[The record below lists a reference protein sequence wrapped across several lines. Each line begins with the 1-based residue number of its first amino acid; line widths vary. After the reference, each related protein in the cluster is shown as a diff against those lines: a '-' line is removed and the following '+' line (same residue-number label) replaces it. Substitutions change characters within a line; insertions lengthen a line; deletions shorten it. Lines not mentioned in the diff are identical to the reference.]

1 MKIMDISYDSAKPE
15 DIECIFQLNVH
26 LIREYENVES
36 IDYNK
41 VLDWTNNKIEN
52 CIHEYTVI
60 YADGKKAG
68 YYHFYK
74 NEDAEFEIDDLYI
87 FSEFQGKGIGS
98 IVIRR
103 CCSLVN
109 EPIMLYVFIKNQR
122 AISLY
127 RKLGFEVVET
137 VRDSRFI
144 MKRDGN
150 RKYYNAYDERYKAAH
165 MHGISWSSDISSPI
179 VMDVIQKYHI
189 CRNHRLLE
197 IGCGEGRDS
206 RTVLEHGY

>member
-1 MKIMDISYDSAKPE
+1 
-15 DIECIFQLNVH
+15 
-26 LIREYENVES
+26 
-36 IDYNK
+36 
-41 VLDWTNNKIEN
+41 
-52 CIHEYTVI
+52 
-60 YADGKKAG
+60 
-68 YYHFYK
+68 
-74 NEDAEFEIDDLYI
+74 
-87 FSEFQGKGIGS
+87 
-98 IVIRR
+98 
-103 CCSLVN
+103 
-109 EPIMLYVFIKNQR
+109 MLYVFIKNQR